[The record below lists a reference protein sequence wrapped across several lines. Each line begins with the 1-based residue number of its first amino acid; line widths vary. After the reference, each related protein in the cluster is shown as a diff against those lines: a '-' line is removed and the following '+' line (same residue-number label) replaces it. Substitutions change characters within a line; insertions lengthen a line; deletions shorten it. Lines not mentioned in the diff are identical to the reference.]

1 LFSESVVPHSDLFSH
16 ILNVTVMNNKQFA
29 LGGFNRVNGDAL
41 LVRAMTVLQ
50 AMDNNAAFPDPVP
63 ALADVTPLMEDF
75 SDKLKLARRK
85 GSPLDTA
92 VKNLSRKALAAALK
106 ELAFYVSAKA
116 DGALHALLSSGFEL
130 SSYPRGGEVP
140 EIIAGVKLQ
149 DGKQSGQMRLD
160 FIKQPSALLYEYRY
174 AHEQDEAGLW
184 NWAAVLR
191 TSTSRNNILAPLVL
205 YKRYYVEVRA
215 INGFGASAWS
225 EAVSHVVR

>member
-1 LFSESVVPHSDLFSH
+1 
-16 ILNVTVMNNKQFA
+16 MNNKQFA
-29 LGGFNRVNGDAL
+29 LGGFNHVKDDAL

-50 AMDNNAAFPDPVP
+50 AMDNNAYFPDPVP
-63 ALADVTPLMEDF
+63 ALVDVTPLMEDF
-75 SDKLKLARRK
+75 GDKLKLARRK
-85 GSPLDTA
+85 GNPHDTA

-140 EIIAGVKLQ
+140 DIVDGVKLK

-160 FIKQPSALLYEYRY
+160 FNKQSSALLYEYRY
-174 AHEQDEAGLW
+174 AQEQDEAGPGDW
-184 NWAAVLR
+184 TILR
-191 TSTSRNNILAPLVL
+191 TSTSRNNILAPLAL

-215 INGFGASAWS
+215 INGFGASGWS